1 MPPSL
6 HDVRDGRLGV
16 AQGLDEPRA
25 STSLTTRTAATSPGQ
40 IPGARSV

>member
-16 AQGLDEPRA
+16 EQGLDEPRA
-25 STSLTTRTAATSPGQ
+25 SAALTARTAATSPGQ
-40 IPGARSV
+40 TPGARSV

>member
-1 MPPSL
+1 MPPSH
-6 HDVRDGRLGV
+6 HDVREQRLGV

-25 STSLTTRTAATSPGQ
+25 SAALTTRNAATSPGQ

>member
-6 HDVRDGRLGV
+6 HDVRDRRLGV

-25 STSLTTRTAATSPGQ
+25 SAALTTRIAAKSPGQ